1 MDMQSRFITIEG
13 GEGSGKSSAIL
24 EIQKYFETKGYNV
37 MISREPGGLSHLES
51 LREIMLNND
60 FSLLSQ
66 MYLFGVTRLEHL
78 NNKILPFL
86 NASENNVVICDRF
99 IDSSLVY
106 QGIVGNLGL
115 SKVYNLNYEL
125 INGFLPRYTF
135 YLNVEPSVGLSRI
148 FNDIEREK
156 NHFDKKDLSFHD
168 LVHKGY
174 CSLLNS
180 EYDNGRF
187 IEINANNNLDSVLL
201 DIRNSLLNL
210 DY

>member
-1 MDMQSRFITIEG
+1 MDIQSRFITIEG
-13 GEGSGKSSAIL
+13 GEGSGKTSAIL
-24 EIQKYFETKGYNV
+24 EIKNFFEEKGYNV
-37 MISREPGGLSHLES
+37 QISREPGGLSHLES

-60 FSLLSQ
+60 FNILSQ

-86 NASENNVVICDRF
+86 NADEKNIVICDRF

-115 SKVYNLNYEL
+115 SKVYDFNYEV

-135 YLNVEPSVGLSRI
+135 YLNVEPEVGLNRI
-148 FNDIEREK
+148 FTNNEREK
-156 NHFDKKDLSFHD
+156 NIYDKKDLSYHQ
-168 LVHKGY
+168 LIHKGY
-174 CSLLNS
+174 NSLLNS
-180 EYDNGRF
+180 TYDNGRF
-187 IEINANNNLDSVLL
+187 IEINANNNLDIVLS
-201 DIRNSLLNL
+201 DIRNVLLKL